1 MGGGG
6 RTSVTD
12 VADTV
17 RVTTVTN
24 VMHERTKSVTGDA
37 QSQRLSFSST
47 LLVIKVASTS
57 VARFSTFPYI
67 GTDHKV
73 SPFVLPFTGIRP
85 PYFITRTSY
94 EGREL
99 MLHY

>member
-6 RTSVTD
+6 GTSVTD

-17 RVTTVTN
+17 RVTTVTK
-24 VMHERTKSVTGDA
+24 VMHKRTKIVTGDA

-47 LLVIKVASTS
+47 LLVFKVAPTS
-57 VARFSTFPYI
+57 EEWAVTFPYI

-73 SPFVLPFTGIRP
+73 SPFVLLLTGICLV
-85 PYFITRTSY
+85 Y
-94 EGREL
+94 L
-99 MLHY
+99 MDTMKS